1 MKSKLILFLVFLF
14 VISVT
19 YEAFSQNNPVVTFQ
33 KISNTQG
40 NFGNNLSADDLF
52 GNSLD
57 SIGDINGD
65 GITDIVVSSF
75 GDDQVATDMGAIYIM
90 KLNSDGSVKSFKKI
104 SKNMN
109 GFTGNIESGD
119 IFGSGFAALGDI
131 NNDGHYDI
139 AVGAEYDDD
148 GGNWN
153 GAIYLLALDTSGNVL
168 STQKIS
174 ALSGGFTGTLSGTPA
189 FGCDIANIGDLN
201 GDGVNDLAV
210 GSRRDNDGGTRHG
223 AVWILFMNANGTVHH
238 QKKISDTQ
246 GNFTATLDIEDYF
259 GVTVEY
265 LGDINND
272 GHIELGVGAHYDDD
286 GGINAGA
293 IYILSLDTGGS
304 VLSYQKISATSGNF
318 SNVLSAGDKF
328 GVSIT
333 KIGDLDNDG
342 VTDIAVGAYGDTTVG
357 SQAGAFYILY
367 LNSNFTV
374 KSHLKIT
381 EGLDGFTGNLDAG
394 DLFGVSVSSIGKYGD
409 MYALL
414 VGARAD
420 DDGAS
425 NAGAAWVLFIEGEI
439 TSGYESIVLNEDF
452 IYNNPVEDR
461 LFVKTNVPDLSLT
474 IYDMAGRQLIKKKM
488 DNSEI
493 SIDMSRYPSGVYLGV
508 LEKDGYRRTLKV
520 IKR

>member
-1 MKSKLILFLVFLF
+1 MRGTAINLLILFLLLGN
-14 VISVT
+14 IIL
-19 YEAFSQNNPVVTFQ
+19 AQNNPVVTFQ
-33 KISNTQG
+33 KISNAHG
-40 NFGNNLSADDLF
+40 NFGNNLSAGDLF

-65 GITDIVVSSF
+65 GITDIVVSAL
-75 GDDQVATDMGAIYIM
+75 GDDLVATNMGAIYVM
-90 KLNSDGSVKSFKKI
+90 KLNSDGSVKTLKKI

-109 GFTGNIESGD
+109 GFTGSIESGD

-153 GAIYLLALDTSGNVL
+153 GAIYLLALDTSGNVIN
-168 STQKIS
+168 TQKIS
-174 ALSGGFTGTLSGTPA
+174 ATTGGFTGTLTGTPA

-201 GDGVNDLAV
+201 GDGINDLAV

-223 AVWILFMNANGTVHH
+223 AVWILFMNSNGTVHH

-246 GNFTATLDIEDYF
+246 GNFSATLDTEDYF

-286 GGINAGA
+286 GGANKGA
-293 IYILSLDTGGS
+293 IYILSLDTGGV
-304 VLSYQKISATSGNF
+304 VLSYQKISDTQGNL
-318 SNVLSAGDKF
+318 SNTLSNEDKF

-342 VTDIAVGAYGDTTVG
+342 VTDIAVGAYGDNTVG
-357 SQAGAFYILY
+357 SHAGAIYILY

-394 DLFGVSVSSIGKYGD
+394 DLFGVAVASIGKYGD

-414 VGARAD
+414 VGARGD
-420 DDGAS
+420 DDS
-425 NAGAAWVLFIEGEI
+425 TTNAGAAWVLFIEGEI
-439 TSGYESIVLNEDF
+439 SSGFKTVVLNKDF
-452 IYNNPVEDR
+452 IYNNPVQDFI
-461 LFVKTNVPDLSLT
+461 LVKTHQADLTLT
-474 IYDMAGRQLIKKKM
+474 VYDISGKRIQRRKLIGNEAK
-488 DNSEI
+488 
-493 SIDMSRYPSGVYLGV
+493 IDMRMQPSGFYFGV
-508 LEKDGYRRTLKV
+508 LEKAGYRKV
-520 IKR
+520 FKVVKH

>member
-1 MKSKLILFLVFLF
+1 MVNNLFSLFVMLLVLFL
-14 VISVT
+14 SVET
-19 YEAFSQNNPVVTFQ
+19 TAQNNPVVTFQ
-33 KISNTQG
+33 KISNSQG
-40 NFGNNLSADDLF
+40 NFGNNLSAGDLF
-52 GNSLD
+52 GNALD

-65 GITDIVVSSF
+65 GVTDIVVSSY
-75 GDDQVATDMGAIYIM
+75 GDDQVATDMGAIYVM
-90 KLNSDGSVKSFKKI
+90 KLNQNGSVKAFKKI

-131 NNDGHYDI
+131 NNDGYYDI

-153 GAIYLLALDTSGNVL
+153 GAIYLLTLDTSGNVL
-168 STQKIS
+168 SSQKIS
-174 ALSGGFTGTLSGTPA
+174 ALSGGFTGTLSGSPA
-189 FGCDIANIGDLN
+189 FGSDIANIGDLN

-223 AVWILFMNANGTVHH
+223 AVWILFMNSNGTVHH

-246 GNFTATLDIEDYF
+246 GNFTATLDYEDYF

-272 GHIELGVGAHYDDD
+272 GHMELGVGAHYDDD
-286 GGINAGA
+286 GGVNSGA
-293 IYILSLDTGGS
+293 IYILSLDTGGN
-304 VLSYQKISATSGNF
+304 VLNYQKISATSGNF

-342 VTDIAVGAYGDTTVG
+342 VTDIAVGAYGDNTVG
-357 SQAGAFYILY
+357 NQAGAFYILY

-381 EGLDGFTGNLDAG
+381 EGLDGFTGDLDAG

-420 DDGAS
+420 DDSAS

-439 TSGYESIVLNEDF
+439 SSGYENIVLNEDF
-452 IYNNPVEDR
+452 IYNNPVENT
-461 LFVKTNVPDLSLT
+461 LFVKTNVTGLDLV
-474 IYDMAGRQLIKKKM
+474 IYNITGKELIRKKM
-488 DNSEI
+488 VDSETVF
-493 SIDMSRYPSGVYLGV
+493 DMSSCPSGIYLGV
-508 LEKDGYRRTLKV
+508 LEKQGYRRAFKV
-520 IKR
+520 IKK